1 MPRHMLPQVGTTVW
15 FFADPTRRPQAAI
28 VTKRTSYSQFNL
40 GTFNAQTGAYLGIIN
55 VPFLEN
61 PALRPA
67 SGQFC
72 TPTGIQDDID
82 GSTDVTSLT
91 QKASS
96 IAVTAGGTGYNV
108 GDILTLPANTGPVV
122 LRVTTAAGNII
133 SAVSIV
139 NAGSAVKPGPA
150 PAQSCTGGA
159 GSGATF
165 TITWADN

>member
-61 PALRPA
+61 PALRAA

-82 GSTDVTSLT
+82 GSSGCYIADAESLIDSGDGWRHRLQCWRYSHASCQHWSGCSSGHDGCWWDHLCCEHRQCGQCDEARTS
-91 QKASS
+91 AC
-96 IAVTAGGTGYNV
+96 AVMHW
-108 GDILTLPANTGPVV
+108 
-122 LRVTTAAGNII
+122 R
-133 SAVSIV
+133 
-139 NAGSAVKPGPA
+139 
-150 PAQSCTGGA
+150 C
-159 GSGATF
+159 
-165 TITWADN
+165 W

>member
-1 MPRHMLPQVGTTVW
+1 MPRHMLPQVGTLVW
-15 FFADPTRRPQAAI
+15 YFADPTRRPQAAI
-28 VTKRTSYSQFNL
+28 VTKRITNTSFNIVFYPAQAGTAATAVTAVAFLDL
-40 GTFNAQTGAYLGIIN
+40 G
-55 VPFLEN
+55 
-61 PALRPA
+61 LRPA
-67 SGQFC
+67 SGAFC

-82 GSTDVTSLT
+82 GATDVTSLT

-96 IAVTAGGTGYNV
+96 VAVTAGGTGYNV

-150 PAQSCTGGA
+150 GAQSVTGGA
-159 GSGATF
+159 GTGATF
-165 TITWADN
+165 TVTWADN

>member
-1 MPRHMLPQVGTTVW
+1 MPRHMLPQVGTPVW

-28 VTKRTSYSQFNL
+28 VTKRISYSQFNL
-40 GTFNAQTGAYLGIIN
+40 AVLAPVGTVSGIIN

-82 GSTDVTSLT
+82 GAGDTTT
-91 QKASS
+91 QTQRAASV
-96 IAVTAGGTGYNV
+96 AVTAGGTGYVV
-108 GDILTLPANTGPVV
+108 GDNLTLPANTGPIT
-122 LRVTTAAGNII
+122 LRVTTAAGGII
-133 SAVSIV
+133 SAVTIT
-139 NAGSAVKPGPA
+139 NPGSATKPGPA
-150 PAQSCTGGA
+150 PAQSATGGS

-165 TITWADN
+165 TVTWADN

>member
-40 GTFNAQTGAYLGIIN
+40 SVLIPAGTASGIIN
-55 VPFLEN
+55 VPFLEVGQK
-61 PALRPA
+61 PA

-72 TPTGIQDDID
+72 TPTGIQDEVD
-82 GSTDVTSLT
+82 GSGDTTSLT
-91 QKASS
+91 QRASS
-96 IAVTAGGTGYNV
+96 VAVTAGGTGYTV
-108 GDILTLPANTGPVV
+108 GDTLTLPANTGPVV
-122 LRVTTAAGNII
+122 LRVTTAAGGII

-139 NAGSAVKPGPA
+139 SPGNAVKPGPA
-150 PAQSCTGGA
+150 PAQSCTGGTGTA
-159 GSGATF
+159 ATF

>member
-1 MPRHMLPQVGTTVW
+1 MLPQVGTTVW
-15 FFADPTRRPQAAI
+15 YFADPTRRPQAAI
-28 VTKRTSYSQFNL
+28 VTKRISYTSFNL
-40 GTFNAQTGAYLGIIN
+40 GTFNAQTGAYLGVIT

-67 SGQFC
+67 SGPFC

-82 GSTDVTSLT
+82 GATDVTSLT

-96 IAVTAGGTGYNV
+96 VAVTAGGTGYNV
-108 GDILTLPANTGPVV
+108 GDTLTLPANTGPVV
-122 LRVTTAAGNII
+122 LRVTTAAGGII

-139 NAGSAVKPGPA
+139 NPGNAVKPGPA
-150 PAQSCTGGA
+150 PAQSVTGGA